1 MPRDEAWGLVNN
13 TRERCASATR
23 HTPSVQRPR
32 TPARSALTRLSLA
45 LSLCSY
51 DFAFNGILGPEAK
64 QARATYPRFRLRP
77 FPDAPHAI
85 HPPLNAKQ
93 DEVFERVGRRA
104 VVGALDGY
112 NGTVFAYG
120 QTGSGKTFTISGG
133 AGAYSDRGLV
143 PRAISA
149 LFREAQARSATTA
162 VRVRISYLE
171 IYTEVGYDL
180 LGERQ
185 PGAAAASNGGDA
197 ADVGR
202 MTRGGYEELPRV
214 TLYDTGDDVGGQGM
228 VMRGLSAH
236 PAESEEEALN
246 LLFKGDSAR
255 AVAATGM
262 NAASSRSHCV
272 FTLAVESRPADGA
285 SAGVMLE
292 DGTPA
297 AEMMRR
303 SKLHLV
309 DLAGSERVGK
319 TGLDGS
325 LLVEA
330 KYINL
335 SLSYLEQARPSRTDS
350 IPAISAECVLTHAS

>member
-1 MPRDEAWGLVNN
+1 M
-13 TRERCASATR
+13 
-23 HTPSVQRPR
+23 
-32 TPARSALTRLSLA
+32 
-45 LSLCSY
+45 
-51 DFAFNGILGPEAK
+51 
-64 QARATYPRFRLRP
+64 
-77 FPDAPHAI
+77 
-85 HPPLNAKQ
+85 
-93 DEVFERVGRRA
+93 FERVGRRA
-104 VVGALDGY
+104 VLGALDGY

-120 QTGSGKTFTISGG
+120 QTGSGKTYTISGG
-133 AGAYSDRGLV
+133 VNAYSDRGLV

-149 LFREAQARSATTA
+149 LFREAAARAATSS
-162 VRVRISYLE
+162 VKVRISYLE
-171 IYTEVGYDL
+171 IYNEVGYDL
-180 LGERQ
+180 LGERP
-185 PGAAAASNGGDA
+185 PGQAAASNGGDA

-202 MTRGGYEELPRV
+202 MGRGGYEELPRV
-214 TLYDTGDDVGGQGM
+214 TMYDTGDELGGQGL

-255 AVAATGM
+255 AVASTGM

-272 FTLAVESRPADGA
+272 FTLAVECRPAEGTA
-285 SAGVMLE
+285 SGEAE

-297 AEMMRR
+297 SDMMRR

-330 KYINL
+330 KVRGCAL
-335 SLSYLEQARPSRTDS
+335 ALRTFY
-350 IPAISAECVLTHAS
+350 

>member
-1 MPRDEAWGLVNN
+1 M
-13 TRERCASATR
+13 
-23 HTPSVQRPR
+23 
-32 TPARSALTRLSLA
+32 
-45 LSLCSY
+45 
-51 DFAFNGILGPEAK
+51 
-64 QARATYPRFRLRP
+64 
-77 FPDAPHAI
+77 
-85 HPPLNAKQ
+85 
-93 DEVFERVGRRA
+93 GRRA
-104 VVGALDGY
+104 VLGALDGY

-120 QTGSGKTFTISGG
+120 QTGSGKTYTISGG
-133 AGAYSDRGLV
+133 VNAYSDRGLV

-149 LFREAQARSATTA
+149 LFREAAARAATSS
-162 VRVRISYLE
+162 VKVRISYLE
-171 IYTEVGYDL
+171 IYNEVGYDL
-180 LGERQ
+180 LGERT
-185 PGAAAASNGGDA
+185 PGQAAASNGGDA

-202 MTRGGYEELPRV
+202 MGRGGYEELPRV
-214 TLYDTGDDVGGQGM
+214 TMYDTGDELGGQGL

-255 AVAATGM
+255 AVASTGM

-272 FTLAVESRPADGA
+272 FTLAVESRPAEGTA
-285 SAGVMLE
+285 AGVAE

-297 AEMMRR
+297 SDMMRR

-330 KYINL
+330 KVRIVL
-335 SLSYLEQARPSRTDS
+335 AMAALT
-350 IPAISAECVLTHAS
+350 ISTAAAPMQMVLTRPCAARSTLTCRCRTWSK